1 MTKLGIT
8 ADPNF
13 VAPKVTFGL
22 IPTGDYLVEAI
33 GIDTRMTKAGEGL
46 NVTLRVL
53 DEGTYRNR
61 RLWVQLNLEHPDA
74 KVQMWAMAELQSLC
88 KAVGVVGEIDTTALC
103 GKPFIATIYSTKPKN
118 GYEPKNS
125 ACKFRSREWLYPKDY
140 LASPK
145 LPRELPPPWAELD
158 SPTSGE

>member
-1 MTKLGIT
+1 MTKLSIT

-22 IPTGDYLVEAI
+22 IPTGDRLVEVI

-53 DEGTYRNR
+53 DEGEYGNR
-61 RLWVQLNLEHPDA
+61 RVWVHLYLEHPDPVVKA
-74 KVQMWAMAELQSLC
+74 RAMAELQALC

-103 GKPFIATIYSTKPKN
+103 GKPFIASIYSSKPKN
-118 GYEPKNS
+118 GYEPKNC
-125 ACKFRSREWLYPKDY
+125 ACKFRPRDSLYPKNV
-140 LASPK
+140 AGKPK
-145 LPRELPPPWAELD
+145 LPSEIPPPWVDLD
-158 SPTSGE
+158 TPTSGE